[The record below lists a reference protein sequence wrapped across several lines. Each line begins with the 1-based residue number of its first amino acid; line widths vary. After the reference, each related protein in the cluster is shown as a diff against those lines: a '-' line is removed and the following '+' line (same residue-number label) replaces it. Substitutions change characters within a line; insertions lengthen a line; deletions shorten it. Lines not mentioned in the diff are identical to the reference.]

1 MFADPSF
8 WEDEKDSPL
17 LARNHG
23 FVTPENAALRIARVQ
38 AWPFLVGAQPCD
50 PSVADQVTKPD
61 FLRIIARDADRTFI
75 PKDDPEI
82 QKRTA
87 VRQEIHCRNLKVAYH
102 EIQDYHQGLG
112 YIGAFLAL
120 FLDTPAV
127 GSILLAL
134 HRSEHHSRGY
144 FLKEPQAFV
153 GDARAMNLL
162 LAREHPEVAARL
174 QKWGVVPEMYMV
186 KWFCGLGVHV
196 LPYEYLFDYFELY
209 FRFGTEF
216 VFKFAL
222 AYVEHFSEH
231 LLAANGT
238 PELMTTL
245 RAEDSHSEWN
255 LPAHI
260 AVVAFENVLAKALLK
275 TLDTA
280 ELSEMRKAQREKV
293 RQECEIATAR
303 LKQLEDEDES
313 DGINFTDDDD

>member
-1 MFADPSF
+1 MFSDPLF

-50 PSVADQVTKPD
+50 PAVADQVTKED

-75 PKDDPEI
+75 PKDNPEV
-82 QKRTA
+82 QARTA
-87 VRQEIHCRNLKVAYH
+87 VRQQIHCRNLKVAYH

-120 FLDTPAV
+120 FLETPAV

-134 HRSEHHSRGY
+134 HRSENHSRGY

-153 GDARAMNLL
+153 GDARAMNELF
-162 LAREHPEVAARL
+162 ARHHPEISAHM
-174 QKWGVVPEMYMV
+174 QKWGVVPEMYAV

-209 FRFGTEF
+209 FRFGSEF

-222 AYVEHFSEH
+222 AYVEHFSDH
-231 LLAANGT
+231 LKAATGT
-238 PELMTTL
+238 PDLMTTL

-260 AVVAFENVLAKALLK
+260 AVVAFETVLAKALMKSIDMVELNEIRK
-275 TLDTA
+275 T
-280 ELSEMRKAQREKV
+280 QREKV
-293 RQECEIATAR
+293 RVDCEKAAAR
-303 LKQLEDEDES
+303 LKELEGDES